1 MRQEEEQK
9 VVFYRL
15 VHLLL
20 TDLVD
25 LHLILLLL
33 TSKGILVEVIAAL
46 SERPRFTK
54 VLRNKTPL

>member
-54 VLRNKTPL
+54 VLRSKTPL